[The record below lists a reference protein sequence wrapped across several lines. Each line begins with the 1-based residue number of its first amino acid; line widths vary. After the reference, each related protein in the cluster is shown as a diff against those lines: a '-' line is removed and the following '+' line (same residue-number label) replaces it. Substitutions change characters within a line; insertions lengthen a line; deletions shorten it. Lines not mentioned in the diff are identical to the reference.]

1 MSIPNTEF
9 KPDRFRTPP
18 QTQIRRYLGEASD
31 EEKQHYLDLLRQRAT
46 SKPLHFVLQL
56 ALSVLFFVLGL
67 GFNLTLLT
75 FVAVLITP
83 SFSPVLSMALSPA
96 LSSLKKAGVSFLIV
110 IVMTLALFGA
120 GYLSTLL
127 NPSTDVFQ
135 AMPLAFV
142 LNNGWIEYAVLVIVA
157 ILTALMFSRHNPMA
171 QLGAVVFNL
180 FIFIP
185 FLLAGCQLGQLN
197 FAGILPLLT
206 LTFHRL
212 FLVLTLM
219 VIVFW
224 ILKVKPKAFAGYLLL
239 ILFAGLFVLSLYET
253 LNKTLSLTVPD
264 EVYYKMVEVMP
275 AAENQ
280 PETNAV
286 LTDQKGRIK
295 SSEGTG
301 CRLSPMSDIASHML
315 EENKIVQLYG
325 DEYDFM
331 DNIYYKVR
339 SESGE
344 DCWVNSADI
353 ELLEP

>member
-1 MSIPNTEF
+1 
-9 KPDRFRTPP
+9 
-18 QTQIRRYLGEASD
+18 
-31 EEKQHYLDLLRQRAT
+31 
-46 SKPLHFVLQL
+46 
-56 ALSVLFFVLGL
+56 
-67 GFNLTLLT
+67 
-75 FVAVLITP
+75 
-83 SFSPVLSMALSPA
+83 MALSPA

-212 FLVLTLM
+212 FLMLTLM

-224 ILKVKPKAFAGYLLL
+224 ILKVKPKAFVGYLLL
-239 ILFAGLFVLSLYET
+239 ILFAGLSVLSLYET